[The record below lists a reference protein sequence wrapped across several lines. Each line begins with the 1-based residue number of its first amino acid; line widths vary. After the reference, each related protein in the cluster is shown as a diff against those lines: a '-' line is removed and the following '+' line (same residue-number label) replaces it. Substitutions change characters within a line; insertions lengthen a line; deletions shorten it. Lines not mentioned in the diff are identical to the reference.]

1 MKHRALRRVA
11 VIGVG
16 MSLFGK
22 QPEKTLVDLGT
33 EACQAAIKDAGVSP
47 KDIEVCYC
55 AKLYYD
61 AGLIQTACLGQEI
74 ASKVGV
80 VKREIINVENACA
93 GGSTAIRRTFL
104 DIAMGM
110 YDLGVAFGVES
121 MTRSLKKGALISHE
135 DLNSELGMSTPAFAA
150 LTMKRH
156 MEEYGSTVEQFA
168 KVSVKN
174 HHNGS
179 LNPYSQYQKEF
190 TIEEVLSSRMVCDPL
205 TLYMICPVTDGAAAV
220 VLCAANKVR
229 KYTSRPVWLVGSGLV
244 SGDYSL
250 FQKNICISA
259 MGEQAAAEA
268 YEMAGIGP
276 DDLDLVELHDA
287 FAATEIPN
295 IEDLG
300 LCPRG
305 EGGRF
310 VEKGATD
317 IGGRIP
323 VNPSG
328 GLLSQG
334 HPLSA
339 SGVRQI
345 CEITWHLRGEA
356 GKRQVEGAK
365 VGLAHMEG
373 GVVTG
378 IQGGA
383 CGINIL
389 KR

>member
-1 MKHRALRRVA
+1 MKRTVMRPVA

-16 MSLFGK
+16 MSVFGR
-22 QPEKTLVDLGT
+22 QPERTLVDLGT
-33 EACQAAIKDAGVSP
+33 EACQAAIKDAGIKP

-61 AGLIQTACLGQEI
+61 AGFIQTACLGQEI

-80 VKREIINVENACA
+80 VNREIINVENACA

-110 YDLGVAFGVES
+110 YDVGLAFGVES
-121 MTRSLKKGALISHE
+121 MTRSLKKGALLSHE
-135 DLNSELGMSTPAFAA
+135 DLNSELGMSAPAFAA
-150 LTMKRH
+150 LIMRRH
-156 MEEYGSTVEQFA
+156 MEEYGSTVGQFA
-168 KVSVKN
+168 QVSVKN
-174 HHNGS
+174 HHNGC

-190 TIEEVLSSRMVCDPL
+190 TIEEVLSSRMICDPL
-205 TLYMICPVTDGAAAV
+205 TLYMICPITDGAAAV
-220 VLCAANKVR
+220 VLCAAEKVKR
-229 KYTSRPVWLVGSGLV
+229 YTSHPVWLVGSGLI

-250 FQKNICISA
+250 FQKNVCIST
-259 MGEQAAAEA
+259 MGEQAAAQA
-268 YEMAGIGP
+268 YETAGIGP
-276 DDLDLVELHDA
+276 EDLDLVELHDA

-300 LCPRG
+300 LCLRG
-305 EGGRF
+305 EGGRL
-310 VEKGATD
+310 VGEGDTA

-339 SGVRQI
+339 SGVRQV
-345 CEITWHLRGEA
+345 CEITWHLRGQA

-378 IQGGA
+378 IQGV
-383 CGINIL
+383 
-389 KR
+389 RVVSTY

>member
-1 MKHRALRRVA
+1 MKPMALRPVA

-16 MSLFGK
+16 MSVFGK

-33 EACQAAIKDAGVSP
+33 EACRAAIKDAGISP
-47 KDIEVCYC
+47 KDIEVCYS
-55 AKLYYD
+55 ANLYFD
-61 AGLIQTACLGQEI
+61 AGVPHSACLGQEI
-74 ASKVGV
+74 SSKVGV
-80 VKREIINVENACA
+80 VNREMINVENACA
-93 GGSTAIRRTFL
+93 GGSTAVRMTFL
-104 DIAMGM
+104 DIAMGK
-110 YDLGVAFGVES
+110 YDIGLAFGVDS
-121 MTRSLKKGALISHE
+121 MTRSLKKGTLISHE
-135 DLNSELGMSTPAFAA
+135 DLDSELGMSTPTYAA
-150 LTMKRH
+150 LIMRRH
-156 MEEYGSTVEQFA
+156 MEEYGSTIEQFA
-168 KVSVKN
+168 QVSVKN
-174 HHNGS
+174 HHNGCF
-179 LNPYSQYQKEF
+179 NPYSQYQQEL
-190 TIEEVLSSRMVCDPL
+190 TIEEVLNSRMVCDPL

-220 VLCAANKVR
+220 VLCAANKVAQ
-229 KYTSRPVWLVGSGLV
+229 YTSHPVWLVGSGLI

-259 MGEQAAAEA
+259 MGEKAAAEA

-276 DDLDLVELHDA
+276 EDLNLVELHDA
-287 FAATEIPN
+287 FAGTEIPN

-310 VEKGATD
+310 VEEGAAAL
-317 IGGRIP
+317 GGKIP

-339 SGVRQI
+339 SGVRQV
-345 CEITWHLRGEA
+345 CEITWHLRGQA
-356 GKRQVEGAK
+356 GKRQVQGAK

-373 GVVTG
+373 GVVAG